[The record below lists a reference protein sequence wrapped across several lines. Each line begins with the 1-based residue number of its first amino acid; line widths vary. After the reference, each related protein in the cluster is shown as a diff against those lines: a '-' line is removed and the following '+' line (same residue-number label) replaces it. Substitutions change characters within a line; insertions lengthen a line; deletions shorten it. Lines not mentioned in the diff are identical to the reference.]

1 VLRNLIITIAA
12 IGAIAYG
19 ANPVVA
25 GKSDGRLDIY
35 WIDVEGGAATLVVTP
50 AGESLLIDTGNPGHR
65 DPDRIVQVAAREAG
79 VRQLDHVIITHYHT
93 DHFGGA
99 ATLATLMPIKHLHD
113 NGEFEGQ
120 IERPDKP
127 YLECKVEQRSVIS
140 PGDLIEVKQPPEGGP
155 RLEVKCL
162 GTRQKFIDAPAGAAP
177 TEGCAE
183 ARPKPIDTSD
193 NTNSVVTLVT
203 FGRFRFFDAGDL
215 TWNLEKELACPTNRV
230 GQVDVYQASH
240 HGMDASNNPVLVRA
254 LRPRVAVINNGTTK
268 GCDPNTFATL
278 KELSSVQAI
287 YQVHRNLRPDGTPNA
302 PDEYIANAT
311 KECKAAFLKLSVDPH
326 GATYT
331 VSVPSTGHVRT
342 FEVRQE

>member
-1 VLRNLIITIAA
+1 VLRNFFITLTATVAFTCWADLAA
-12 IGAIAYG
+12 
-19 ANPVVA
+19 A
-25 GKSDGRLDIY
+25 GKPDGRLDIY

-65 DPDRIVQVAAREAG
+65 DPDRIMQVAAREAG
-79 VRQLDHVIITHYHT
+79 LRQLDHVIITHYHT

-120 IERPDKP
+120 IERPDMA
-127 YLECKVEQRSVIS
+127 YLECKVEKRSVIS
-140 PGDLIEVKQPPEGGP
+140 PGDLLEVKQPPEGGV

-162 GTRQKFIDAPAGAAP
+162 GTRQKFIDAPARAEP
-177 TEGCAE
+177 TEGCDE
-183 ARPKPIDTSD
+183 ARAKPIDTTD

-230 GQVDVYQASH
+230 GRVDVYQASH

-254 LRPRVAVINNGTTK
+254 LEPRVAVINNGTTK

-278 KELSSVQAI
+278 RELSSVEAI

-302 PDEYIANAT
+302 PDEFIANAT
-311 KECKAAFLKLSVDPH
+311 KDCKAAFLKLSVDSH

-331 VSVPSTGHVRT
+331 VSVPSTGHQRT
-342 FEVRQE
+342 YEVR